1 MTDDIPGH
9 VDRCRARSSVPGAG
23 SRGSSF
29 ADSWSFRRTW
39 WTHFADANTD
49 WSWVPCVVQVIN
61 DRGLPLHKDTL
72 RPRSW
77 GAFACHGPG
86 LCVRT
91 GRPAFCVS
99 KPAGGPLRWD
109 PIGPEG
115 GTTPGIGGLYG
126 FVVPYPSPEL
136 YDVVDP
142 RWVLDPA
149 YMPLGHGP
157 FGFTHTEL
165 VDALELCTK
174 KKKPSRKRKHCYR
187 KARCTKNR
195 AMERHYTVQDRLE
208 TIASNWRPEFCLS
221 ERHCETPAP
230 NSKTCSRAV

>member
-1 MTDDIPGH
+1 MACLL
-9 VDRCRARSSVPGAG
+9 VK
-23 SRGSSF
+23 RGSSF

-91 GRPAFCVS
+91 GRPAYCVS
-99 KPAGGPLRWD
+99 KPAGGPLHWE

-149 YMPLGHGP
+149 YMPLGPGP
-157 FGFTHTEL
+157 FAFTHTEL
-165 VDALELCTK
+165 VDALEQLLMYPYWQPK
-174 KKKPSRKRKHCYR
+174 KKKPSRKRKQAGQKSR
-187 KARCTKNR
+187 NQRRSAAQKTEQWK
-195 AMERHYTVQDRLE
+195 DIIL
-208 TIASNWRPEFCLS
+208 
-221 ERHCETPAP
+221 
-230 NSKTCSRAV
+230 SKTDWRRLPPTGGQSFA